1 MLRSRRKRGVEACQ
15 RRRKLIELAEHH
27 TANIEGVRIF
37 RPDRKRPVE
46 RGKRLVT
53 APEPQQGR
61 PAVGERPEIMQ
72 RLEMMRVRGQDRFVE
87 RLGLRQ
93 LAALMRG
100 HGLAELGRN
109 VVSVRFHLNVSRSP
123 EGWATATYRAAR
135 GQNRA
140 APLPT

>member
-1 MLRSRRKRGVEACQ
+1 MVGEGFRGPGID
-15 RRRKLIELAEHH
+15 L
-27 TANIEGVRIF
+27 
-37 RPDRKRPVE
+37 E
-46 RGKRLVT
+46 RGPHQPVGFLEAIALRLDQ
-53 APEPQQGR
+53 PEK
-61 PAVGERPEIMQ
+61 MQ
-72 RLEMMRVRGQDRFVE
+72 RLEMMWVRGQDRFVE

-140 APLPT
+140 APLPTSTF